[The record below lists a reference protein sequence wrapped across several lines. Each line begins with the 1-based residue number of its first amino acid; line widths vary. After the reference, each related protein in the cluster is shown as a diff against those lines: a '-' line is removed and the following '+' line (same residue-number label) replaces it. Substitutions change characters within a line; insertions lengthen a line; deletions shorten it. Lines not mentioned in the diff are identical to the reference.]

1 MITIKTIQ
9 ELVGLNISDGY
20 GTNRMI
26 QRVTEDKNTLDQP
39 LYVFHFP
46 AILSGERENEKFEV
60 RLLRKDTDG
69 KGYQLFVM
77 GLHGRTVT
85 YLTLADI
92 KHKGVLLNKIDKVVE
107 AAKTW
112 WVVEANNNYRI

>member
-26 QRVTEDKNTLDQP
+26 QRVSEDINKIGEH

-46 AILSGERENEKFEV
+46 AILNGERENGKFEV
-60 RLLRKDTDG
+60 RLSRTDRTG
-69 KGYQLFVM
+69 QGYELFVM

-85 YLTLADI
+85 YLSLYDLRDKRA
-92 KHKGVLLNKIDKVVE
+92 LLKLIDKVVE
-107 AAKTW
+107 TAKTW
-112 WVVEANNNYRI
+112 WVVHANNNYK

>member
-26 QRVTEDKNTLDQP
+26 QRVSEDINKIGEH

-46 AILSGERENEKFEV
+46 ATLNGERENGKFEV
-60 RLLRKDTDG
+60 RLSRTDRTG
-69 KGYQLFVM
+69 QGYELFVM

-85 YLTLADI
+85 YLTLNDI

-112 WVVEANNNYRI
+112 WVVEANNNYR

>member
-9 ELVGLNISDGY
+9 ELVGMNISDGY

-26 QRVTEDKNTLDQP
+26 QRVSEDINKIGEH

-46 AILSGERENEKFEV
+46 AILEGERENKDFEV
-60 RLLRKDTDG
+60 RLKREDTGG
-69 KGYQLFVM
+69 KGYELFVM
-77 GLHGRTVT
+77 GLHGRTVI
-85 YLTLADI
+85 YLSLSDI

-112 WVVEANNNYRI
+112 WVTEANNNYR